1 MPCNSLTDEARGF
14 ALGCATLAFRFDR
27 VDAARFCS
35 ARELP
40 ASTPA
45 TLRLAGAVGACE
57 WTACSTVYVSAFD
70 TGNTVAARGDLKLW
84 VTTARGER
92 EIHGVIADGYI
103 FRTRVCNDG
112 YCYRQDSSN
121 MSDI

>member
-1 MPCNSLTDEARGF
+1 VPCNSLTDEARGF

-27 VDAARFCS
+27 V
-35 ARELP
+35 
-40 ASTPA
+40 
-45 TLRLAGAVGACE
+45 
-57 WTACSTVYVSAFD
+57 TVYVSAFD

-121 MSDI
+121 VPAPAGQG